1 MRRKRHSKK
10 EVELALQY
18 AENHGW
24 RVESGGSH
32 AWGTPRS
39 PTNHGRQ
46 IKRIVDN
53 CMHENVKI
61 KRAEK

>member
-18 AENHGW
+18 AENHGK
-24 RVESGGSH
+24 
-32 AWGTPRS
+32 
-39 PTNHGRQ
+39 Q

-53 CMHENVKI
+53 CRHVKV
-61 KRAEK
+61 KMRRVEK